1 MLDTLLLRRPSRK
14 REHHTIPS
22 HLRKIL
28 AAVAMSLALGF
39 VAERASAADK
49 INFVLNW
56 VPGGDHSPIYWAR
69 EQGWYADVDIEL
81 VIEGGTGSGVSAK
94 KVGVGRNQLGI
105 SDLPTMLQTRG
116 KGADLVAVMNIYA
129 NSPYGI
135 YWKKSSGI
143 KTFGDLKGRSIGNP
157 PFDAARQMW
166 PAIAKVLKIDPA
178 SVKFVNVMPNAKV
191 AAIHSGSIDATTNF
205 YNTHYIYQRIF
216 GDDMGFVA
224 LRDLGFNPYGNSII
238 ANGAWL
244 MANPGLAHKFVSVTQ
259 KAYKACALNSK
270 PCIETLAK
278 VGSQKVA
285 DVTENWKLVVELM
298 THETSTKIALG
309 YFAPDRMDADYAAV
323 KTSFDIETYDVKTAY
338 TNDFLDMSIKMP
350 TDTN

>member
-1 MLDTLLLRRPSRK
+1 MKGYVKSLL
-14 REHHTIPS
+14 
-22 HLRKIL
+22 
-28 AAVAMSLALGF
+28 
-39 VAERASAADK
+39 ASASIAIAATVSAGQANAADT

-69 EQGWYADVDIEL
+69 EQGWYKDASIDL
-81 VIEGGTGSGVSAK
+81 VIENGTGSGASAK
-94 KVGVGRNQLGI
+94 KVGVGRNELGI
-105 SDLPTMLQTRG
+105 ADLPTMLQARG

-143 KTFGDLKGRSIGNP
+143 QSFDDLKGRTIGNP

-166 PAIAKVLKIDPA
+166 PAIAKVLKIEPE
-178 SVKFVNVMPNAKV
+178 SVKFVNVKPNAKV
-191 AAIHSGSIDATTNF
+191 AAMESGSIDATTNF
-205 YNTHYIYQRIF
+205 YNVHYIYQRIF

-244 MANPGLAHKFVSVTQ
+244 KSNPELAKKFVSVTQ
-259 KAYKACALNSK
+259 RAYATCAQNSS

-278 VGSQKVA
+278 VGSQKVE
-285 DVTENWKLVVELM
+285 DVTKNWGLVVELM
-298 THETSTKIALG
+298 THKTSTGTALG
-309 YFAPDRMDADYAAV
+309 YFAPERMTDDYDAVA
-323 KTSFDIETYDVKTAY
+323 TSFEIDAYDVKSAY

-350 TDTN
+350 TATN

>member
-1 MLDTLLLRRPSRK
+1 MKRHLKTLLAGA
-14 REHHTIPS
+14 TFAI
-22 HLRKIL
+22 
-28 AAVAMSLALGF
+28 AAGIGGGAASG
-39 VAERASAADK
+39 AET

-69 EQGWYADVDIEL
+69 EQGWYTDAGIDL
-81 VIEGGTGSGVSAK
+81 VIEDGTGSGASAK

-105 SDLPTMLQTRG
+105 ADLPTMLQARG

-143 KTFGDLKGRSIGNP
+143 KGFDDLKGRTIGNP

-166 PAIAKVLKIDPA
+166 PAIAKVLKIEPE
-178 SVKFVNVMPNAKV
+178 SVKFVNVKPNAKV
-191 AAIHSGSIDATTNF
+191 AAMESGSIDATTNF
-205 YNTHYIYQRIF
+205 YNVHYIYQRIF

-238 ANGAWL
+238 ANGKWL
-244 MANPGLAHKFVSVTQ
+244 KENPELAKKFVSVTQ
-259 KAYKACALNSK
+259 RAYATCAQNSK

-278 VGSQKVA
+278 VGSQKVE

-298 THETSTKIALG
+298 THKTSTENALG
-309 YFAPDRMDADYAAV
+309 YFAPERMNDDYDAVA
-323 KTSFDIETYDVKTAY
+323 TSFEIDAYDVTKAY
-338 TNDFLDMSIKMP
+338 TNEFLDMSIKMP
-350 TDTN
+350 TATN

>member
-1 MLDTLLLRRPSRK
+1 MNTYLKTLLAGAAFAGAGS
-14 REHHTIPS
+14 
-22 HLRKIL
+22 L
-28 AAVAMSLALGF
+28 AAGQAA
-39 VAERASAADK
+39 AEET

-69 EQGWYADVDIEL
+69 EQGWYSDAGIDL
-81 VIEGGTGSGVSAK
+81 VIEDGTGSGASAK

-105 SDLPTMLQTRG
+105 ADLPTMLQARG

-143 KTFGDLKGRSIGNP
+143 KSFEDLKGRTIGNP

-166 PAIAKVLKIDPA
+166 PAIAKVLKIEPD
-178 SVKFVNVMPNAKV
+178 SVKFVNVKPNAKV
-191 AAIHSGSIDATTNF
+191 AAMESGSIDATTNF
-205 YNTHYIYQRIF
+205 YNVHYIYQRIF
-216 GDDMGFVA
+216 KDDMGFVA

-238 ANGAWL
+238 ANGTWL
-244 MANPGLAHKFVSVTQ
+244 KENPELAAKFVQVTQ
-259 KAYKACALNSK
+259 RAYATCARNSA

-278 VGSQKVA
+278 VGSQKVE

-298 THETSTKIALG
+298 THDTSTRNALG
-309 YFAPDRMDADYAAV
+309 YFAPERMADDYDAV
-323 KTSFDIETYDVKTAY
+323 ETSFDIEAYDITSAY
-338 TNDFLDMSIKMP
+338 TNEFLDMSIRMP
-350 TDTN
+350 TATN